1 MLRTVCERFSAGTV
15 VFFFELMSPIVLLF
29 KFSASDSVARLWP
42 PAGFLIIV
50 TASPPPLSRLDLF
63 FFNFRGT
70 SLMVVLIGD
79 MLVARVCLL
88 VSAGWRYRVC

>member
-15 VFFFELMSPIVLLF
+15 AIFFELMTPPIPLALLY
-29 KFSASDSVARLWP
+29 KLLSASDSVTRRAP
-42 PAGFLIIV
+42 PAGSL
-50 TASPPPLSRLDLF
+50 LDFF

-70 SLMVVLIGD
+70 TSLIVAVVLSGD
-79 MLVARVCLL
+79 MLVARACLL